1 MTSEILPLPSYHHS
15 NTKIT
20 FLLLLASMA
29 FIANVLVC
37 LPIIFVPK
45 IRTTVNCFI
54 LSLCMTQILTDC
66 VVIPLYCF
74 ALTSIVYSYV
84 VAFVVISY
92 VTNLLAL
99 TLDRYFAIKFPLR
112 YRGIMWRGRCIRVIL
127 ACWVISTFVQI
138 LPVFWNNSDHQ
149 HILHKVYLS
158 TITIVF
164 LLLPLCI
171 VIFAYVSIFIE
182 VVSITQKEK
191 KRRVIFKKKEDDDR
205 LSTCTEVFSESRSS
219 MEHLNVEAD
228 DTRKASSGSAMNGI
242 SAVSSVPLVKIFN
255 RRRSKVKLQPP
266 DLRMEVRLAIIFFVI
281 IVMYGATWIPVLFM
295 TVAGVLEKGD
305 KIPKSMKTGAI
316 YIMVGNTIL
325 DPLIYGLCMKD
336 IRKHLG
342 LILASWWQ
350 MICKRR

>member
-1 MTSEILPLPSYHHS
+1 
-15 NTKIT
+15 
-20 FLLLLASMA
+20 
-29 FIANVLVC
+29 
-37 LPIIFVPK
+37 
-45 IRTTVNCFI
+45 
-54 LSLCMTQILTDC
+54 MTQILTDC

-228 DTRKASSGSAMNGI
+228 DTRKWFCYEWDIGCFKRAI
-242 SAVSSVPLVKIFN
+242 SEDI
-255 RRRSKVKLQPP
+255 QPP
-266 DLRMEVRLAIIFFVI
+266 PIKGKATATGLTHGGEASYNLLRHHSDVRC
-281 IVMYGATWIPVLFM
+281 
-295 TVAGVLEKGD
+295 
-305 KIPKSMKTGAI
+305 
-316 YIMVGNTIL
+316 NL
-325 DPLIYGLCMKD
+325 DPSPLHDC
-336 IRKHLG
+336 
-342 LILASWWQ
+342 SWGTG
-350 MICKRR
+350 KG